1 MNLKTACYEN
11 THLQKRLLYD
21 SIYVEYVSRDG
32 HLLKLREEGNS
43 KLLLSEYMIPVLL
56 DENIRNV
63 ITMSL
68 FLTVIK
74 CTQ

>member
-21 SIYVEYVSRDG
+21 FIYVEYVSRDR
-32 HLLKLREEGNS
+32 HLLKPREEGNS

-68 FLTVIK
+68 FLTVILRW
-74 CTQ
+74 